1 MSEDDV
7 RGALRRRLGD
17 RIEQRLAHF
26 VDMLLAENAAQNLVA
41 RSTLADVWSRHIL
54 DSAQLLDLAPPE
66 GLWADIG
73 SGGGL
78 PGIVIAI
85 CRTAPTV
92 LIEPRRLRAEFLQRA
107 ILDLDLPHARVHHG
121 RAETVASVSA
131 AVISARAVAS
141 LDGLFEMARHFSGP
155 QTCWLL
161 PKGASAQD
169 EVAEAKR
176 SWHGTFHVERSA
188 TSPQSGIVV
197 AREVR
202 HR

>member
-7 RGALRRRLGD
+7 RDALRCQFGD
-17 RIEQRLAHF
+17 RVEQRLARF
-26 VDMLLAENAAQNLVA
+26 AEMLVVENTTQNLVA
-41 RSTLADVWSRHIL
+41 RSTLGELWSRHVL
-54 DSAQLLDLAPPE
+54 DSTQLLEFAPRD
-66 GLWADIG
+66 GLWTDIG

-78 PGIVIAI
+78 PGLVIAI
-85 CRTAPTV
+85 CRPAPIL

-107 ILDLDLPHARVHHG
+107 VLELDLPHAMVRHA
-121 RAETVASVSA
+121 RAESVTGVSA

-141 LDGLFEMARHFSGP
+141 LDRLFAMAAHLATP

-161 PKGASAQD
+161 PKGASAED

-188 TSPQSGIVV
+188 TSSQSGIVV